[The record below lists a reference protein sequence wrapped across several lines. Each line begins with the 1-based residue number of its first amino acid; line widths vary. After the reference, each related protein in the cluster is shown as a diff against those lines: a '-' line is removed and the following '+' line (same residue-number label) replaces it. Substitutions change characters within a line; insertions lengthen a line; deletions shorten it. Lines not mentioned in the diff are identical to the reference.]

1 MPDRRDK
8 SEDSFADRDVEV
20 SHDLASFVAEL
31 RRLADSLEQG
41 EAFTIEVDG
50 EMIAVPPHA
59 RMSVAHER
67 EEGDVELE
75 FQLTWSEF
83 EDEEDEEEDEDDDED
98 DEDDEEEDEDDEA
111 EEDEAAGDAEAMPKV
126 AAA

>member
-83 EDEEDEEEDEDDDED
+83 EDEDEEDEDEDE
-98 DEDDEEEDEDDEA
+98 EDEEEDEDDEA
-111 EEDEAAGDAEAMPKV
+111 EEDEAAGDAQAMPKV